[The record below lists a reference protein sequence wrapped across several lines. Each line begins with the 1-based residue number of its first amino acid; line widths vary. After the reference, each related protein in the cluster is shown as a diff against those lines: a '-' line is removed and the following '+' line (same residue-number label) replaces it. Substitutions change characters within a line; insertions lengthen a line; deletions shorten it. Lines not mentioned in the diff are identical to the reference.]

1 MAEIF
6 VFPSLYEGFGMPV
19 LEAMACGVP
28 VVTSNVS
35 SLPEVAGKAAI
46 LVNPSKVK
54 EMTDAYSKILSN
66 EEFREKMIEEGIEQS
81 KKFQWKES
89 ARKLEKIYEE
99 L

>member
-1 MAEIF
+1 
-6 VFPSLYEGFGMPV
+6 
-19 LEAMACGVP
+19 MACGVP
-28 VVTSNVS
+28 VITSNVS

-46 LVNPSKVK
+46 LVNPLKEE
-54 EMTDAYSKILSN
+54 EMTDAYNKILSN
-66 EEFREKMIEEGIEQS
+66 EEFRKKMIEEGIEQS